1 VVEMGSLEGHSQEGS
16 RISVVSGGASGLGAA
31 LVRRFASLGD
41 CVVVADRDA
50 RKATDVADSI
60 SASGGLAAARHV
72 DVSDEESVEALAEW
86 LRAEHGRVDVLV
98 NCAGVA
104 LAEGNVL
111 EMTRKAWDLTIAVN
125 LTGTFLMCRH
135 LLPLMPEGGAIVN
148 VSTAGVRRT
157 VPGTDAYVAAKGGV
171 VSLTKAM
178 AVSLAD
184 RRVRCNVV
192 CPGVLATD
200 EVRGR
205 LDDARVQAMISRTA
219 PLGRDW
225 GEPDE
230 FAAAV
235 EFLCSHAAS
244 FINAA
249 EIPVDGGAT
258 A

>member
-1 VVEMGSLEGHSQEGS
+1 
-16 RISVVSGGASGLGAA
+16 LGAA
-31 LVRRFASLGD
+31 LVRRFADLGE
-41 CVVVADRDA
+41 CAVVADRDL
-50 RKATDVADSI
+50 RKGTDVAASI
-60 SASGGLAAARHV
+60 TASGGLAVARHV
-72 DVSDEESVEALAEW
+72 DVSHEESVLALAEW

-104 LAEGNVL
+104 LAEGSIV

-135 LLPLMPEGGAIVN
+135 LVPLMPAGGTIVN
-148 VSTAGVRRT
+148 VSTAGVRRA
-157 VPGTDAYVAAKGGV
+157 VPGTDAYLAAKGGV
-171 VSLTKAM
+171 ISLTKAM

-184 RRVRCNVV
+184 RGVRCNVV
-192 CPGVLATD
+192 SPGVLATD

-205 LDDARVQAMISRTA
+205 LQDTRVQAMISRTA

-225 GEPDE
+225 GAPDE

-235 EFLCSHAAS
+235 EFLCGPAAS
-244 FINAA
+244 FINGA
-249 EIPVDGGAT
+249 ELAIDGGAT

>member
-1 VVEMGSLEGHSQEGS
+1 MVEGP
-16 RISVVSGGASGLGAA
+16 RICVVSGGASGLGAA

-41 CVVVADRDA
+41 RAIVADRDA
-50 RKATDVADSI
+50 DKGSALAD
-60 SASGGLAAARHV
+60 ALTAAGGLATAIAV
-72 DVSDEESVEALAEW
+72 DVSDEEAVQELAER

-104 LAEGNVL
+104 LAEGSIL
-111 EMTRKAWDLTIAVN
+111 EMSRKAWDLTIAVN

-135 LLPLMPEGGAIVN
+135 LLPLMPAGGAVVN
-148 VSTAGVRRT
+148 VATAGVRRT
-157 VPGTDAYVAAKGGV
+157 VPETDAYVAAKGGV

-184 RRVRCNVV
+184 RGVRCNVV
-192 CPGVLATD
+192 SPGVLATD

-205 LDDARVQAMISRTA
+205 LGDARVQAMIARTK

-225 GEPDE
+225 GEPEE
-230 FAAAV
+230 FARAV
-235 EFLCSHAAS
+235 EFLCSDAAS
-244 FINAA
+244 FINGT
-249 EIPVDGGAT
+249 EIALDGGAT

>member
-1 VVEMGSLEGHSQEGS
+1 VDR
-16 RISVVSGGASGLGAA
+16 RICVVSGAASGLGAA
-31 LVRRFASLGD
+31 LVERFAKTGD
-41 CVVVADRDA
+41 HAVIADRDLI
-50 RKATDVADSI
+50 KATDVADSLTASER
-60 SASGGLAAARHV
+60 SAVARHV
-72 DVSDEESVEALAEW
+72 DVSDEESVLALAEW
-86 LRAEHGRVDVLV
+86 LRAEHGRLDVLV

-104 LAEGNVL
+104 LAEGSVVD
-111 EMTRKAWDLTIAVN
+111 MTRKAWDLTIAVN

-135 LLPLMPEGGAIVN
+135 LVPLMPAGGAIVN
-148 VSTAGVRRT
+148 VSTAGVRKA

-184 RRVRCNVV
+184 RGIRCNVV

-205 LDDARVQAMISRTA
+205 LDDARVQAMIRRTA

-225 GEPDE
+225 GAPDE

-235 EFLCSHAAS
+235 EFLCGPGAS
-244 FINAA
+244 FINGA
-249 EIPVDGGAT
+249 EIAIDGGAT

>member
-1 VVEMGSLEGHSQEGS
+1 MGSVEGQTAEDP
-16 RISVVSGGASGLGAA
+16 RICVVSGGASGLGAA
-31 LVRRFASLGD
+31 LVRRFASLGN
-41 CVVVADRDA
+41 CAVVADRDI
-50 RKATDVADSI
+50 RKATHLADSI
-60 SASGGLAAARHV
+60 AASGGLAAARHV
-72 DVSDEESVEALAEW
+72 DVSDEESVHELAEW
-86 LRAEHGRVDVLV
+86 LRAEHGRVDSLV

-104 LAEGNVL
+104 LAEGSVL

-148 VSTAGVRRT
+148 VSTAGIRRT

-184 RRVRCNVV
+184 RGVRCNVV

-205 LDDARVQAMISRTA
+205 LDDARVQAMITRTA

-235 EFLCSHAAS
+235 EFLCSRAAS
-244 FINAA
+244 FINGA
-249 EIPVDGGAT
+249 EIAIDGGAT